1 MPKKNKKTILVVED
15 DLDMLEQ
22 MSIYLQA
29 HDYSVL
35 KATSQK
41 EGEELVKKNN
51 FDAAVLD
58 LMMENQDSGF
68 VLSYKI
74 KKIDEKK
81 PVIIVTSVSNKTG
94 LYFDKSEDSGSWIK
108 ADVIIQKEVRFE
120 QVKSELDRLIAMR
133 S

>member
-74 KKIDEKK
+74 K
-81 PVIIVTSVSNKTG
+81 
-94 LYFDKSEDSGSWIK
+94 
-108 ADVIIQKEVRFE
+108 
-120 QVKSELDRLIAMR
+120 
-133 S
+133 